1 LAELGV
7 AYLRVAEVT
16 NCVGFHT
23 PEMCI
28 FPIGEGGRHPD
39 PTAARK
45 AIQVFQQY
53 LKTGPPNQTV
63 RWLLTIAAMTA
74 GEYPRRTSEVGVPV
88 ISTPLPEEG
97 IGLFPNVAPRAGL
110 EIFDNAGGGL
120 MDDFDGDGLLD
131 IVTSSVEPCTPL
143 RFFRN
148 DGRGGFENHALEAG
162 LEGQLGGQNLIHAD
176 YDNDG
181 HLDIFVLR
189 GGWFGASGR
198 IRNSLLLN
206 NGDGTFADV
215 TFQAGLAEPAYPVQ
229 TGAWA
234 DYDLDGDLDLYLGNE
249 GVHPTRD
256 CCYPAQLF
264 RNNGDRTFTD
274 VAESAGVTNLRY
286 AKGVTWGDYD
296 EDGDPDLYV
305 SNLGPNRL
313 YRNNGDGTFT
323 DLAPLLGLTEPA
335 VRSFPTWFW
344 DYDND
349 GFLDLFVAEYRG
361 NPELIATHL
370 FGGSVPAVHPRLY
383 RNRGEGIFE
392 EVSAQVDLLEPS
404 LPMGANFGDLD
415 NDGFLDF
422 YLGTGDT
429 RYEALMPNLMYR
441 NDEGRRFVNVTYAG
455 GFGHLQKGHGIA
467 FGDIDNDGD
476 QDVFEQMGGAF
487 PGDGY
492 PSALYQNP
500 GHGHHWVTV
509 KLVGKRS
516 NRAALGTRL
525 KVELDTPRGPRTVYR
540 QVGPGGS
547 FGGSPL
553 RIEIGLGDATAIER
567 LEVFWPASDLRQEF
581 REVAMDSFYRLEE
594 GDEELT
600 PVKLPRLDLGARSA
614 PGERHQH

>member
-1 LAELGV
+1 
-7 AYLRVAEVT
+7 
-16 NCVGFHT
+16 
-23 PEMCI
+23 
-28 FPIGEGGRHPD
+28 
-39 PTAARK
+39 
-45 AIQVFQQY
+45 
-53 LKTGPPNQTV
+53 
-63 RWLLTIAAMTA
+63 
-74 GEYPRRTSEVGVPV
+74 V
-88 ISTPLPEEG
+88 ISTSLPEEKV
-97 IGLFPNVAPRAGL
+97 GLFPNVAPRADL
-110 EIFDNAGGGL
+110 EINDNAGGGL

-148 DGRGGFENHALEAG
+148 NGRGGFESRAVEAG
-162 LEGQLGGQNLIHAD
+162 LEGQLGGQNLIQAD

-181 HLDIFVLR
+181 HLDLFVLR

-198 IRNSLLLN
+198 IRNSLLRN

-264 RNNGDRTFTD
+264 RNNGDGTFSD
-274 VAESAGVTNLRY
+274 VAESAGVTNIRY

-313 YRNNGDGTFT
+313 YRNNGDDTFT

-349 GFLDLFVAEYRG
+349 GNLDLFVAEYRG

-370 FGGSVPAVHPRLY
+370 FGGPVPAVHPRLY
-383 RNRGEGIFE
+383 RNRGEGTFE
-392 EVSAQVDLLEPS
+392 EVSARVDLLEPS

-487 PGDGY
+487 PGDAY

-525 KVELDTPRGPRTVYR
+525 KVELDTPGGPRTVYR

-553 RIEIGLGDATAIER
+553 RAEIGLGDATAIQR
-567 LEVFWPASDLRQEF
+567 LEVFWPASGLRQEF
-581 REVAMDSFYRLEE
+581 REVAMDSFYRLQE
-594 GDEELT
+594 GDKELT
-600 PVKLPRLDLGARSA
+600 PVKLPRLDLGAHRA
-614 PGERHQH
+614 PGGRHQH